1 VHPPSI
7 CLTNKAIGRRGQ
19 VVAGFAVVLDPV
31 DGLLRMLDAYAER
44 EGFGFE
50 PDTGIVQEVEDV
62 AGAVAGGE
70 DYV

>member
-1 VHPPSI
+1 MNPPSF

-31 DGLLRMLDAYAER
+31 DGRLGMLDAHAQR

-70 DYV
+70 DNV

>member
-1 VHPPSI
+1 
-7 CLTNKAIGRRGQ
+7 
-19 VVAGFAVVLDPV
+19 
-31 DGLLRMLDAYAER
+31 MLDAHAQR

-50 PDTGIVQEVEDV
+50 PDACVVQEVEDV